1 MGRVV
6 VADADP
12 ATLGFSTA
20 HSDRYVYSNYFVPVR
35 LTFGGGET
43 PILPFYVKQALI
55 EAIRYGGLDGDRLP
69 HLLKQL
75 GLYDLWKANEM
86 DAATEALPGTDSG
99 MSYREPPAR
108 RQTLLGDQQAEFVAG
123 LLQSDVGIAFLD
135 RTRIRPVGF
144 ALGEHV
150 YALALAP
157 GEEAVLEQRTYT
169 KRELTLEEQSESE
182 QQTDVE
188 LTSALTTELQE
199 GFERQKSLTDTWG
212 LSECLRFGVRRRV
225 GLR

>member
-1 MGRVV
+1 
-6 VADADP
+6 
-12 ATLGFSTA
+12 
-20 HSDRYVYSNYFVPVR
+20 
-35 LTFGGGET
+35 
-43 PILPFYVKQALI
+43 
-55 EAIRYGGLDGDRLP
+55 
-69 HLLKQL
+69 
-75 GLYDLWKANEM
+75 M
-86 DAATEALPGTDSG
+86 DAATEALPGADSG
-99 MSYREPPAR
+99 MSYRGAGAAADAAR
-108 RQTLLGDQQAEFVAG
+108 RPAAEFLAG

-169 KRELTLEEQSESE
+169 TKRELTLEEQNESE

-212 LSECLRFGVRRRV
+212 STRATPASTPARPASGAPSTPATRSASPAASPRRARRRAAV
-225 GLR
+225 P